1 MAQKGI
7 IRNSTVADVSA
18 ENMAAA
24 FHAVIGSSGILNR
37 FNNLACTKLT
47 DNSVRLDSGVY
58 SLRGF
63 LLHVEPGTAVNLA
76 IDSGTAGQKRNDLI
90 VAELVKGGGGTGND
104 TLNFKVVKGA
114 STSGSPVDP
123 QLTQQDIN
131 ANGTTCQESIYRVKL
146 DGISIISIELV
157 SGYVGNLS
165 SAVVESGGSNA
176 AGFYKKFADG
186 TLEAYGRKPLFLNVT
201 TAYGSLFRT
210 EMPTYITY
218 PNGAVFDLTNCIPV
232 VTVSAK
238 DALIQRYNDSTP
250 NDFGIYA
257 IKPISSVNQSL
268 TFEWQAKGR
277 WKP

>member
-7 IRNSTVADVSA
+7 IRNSTIAEISA

-63 LLHVEPGTAVNLA
+63 LLHVEPGTTVNLA

-104 TLNFKVVKGA
+104 TLRFRVVKGA

-218 PNGAVFDLTNCIPV
+218 PEGAVFDLTNCIPV

-257 IKPISSVNQSL
+257 IKPISSFNQSL